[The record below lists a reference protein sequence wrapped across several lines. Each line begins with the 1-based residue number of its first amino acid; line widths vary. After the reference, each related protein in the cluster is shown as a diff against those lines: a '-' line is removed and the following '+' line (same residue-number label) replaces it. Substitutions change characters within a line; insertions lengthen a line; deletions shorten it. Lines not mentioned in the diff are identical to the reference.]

1 MPPSTKVKKY
11 YLRAPDLE
19 FRLNG
24 PIKIG
29 NVITDMTLPQ
39 DPITF
44 FDPLPKIIS
53 GSGYGEGRIES
64 EDHASFNAS
73 LSAKFYD
80 LFGGQAEAT
89 TSSSLKTIYTF
100 DKLSARYLE
109 KNPMPAEVKE
119 FRKKDTEFRN
129 ALRNGPVCTPGSR
142 FHSWNFC

>member
-1 MPPSTKVKKY
+1 MAPSTKDRKF

-44 FDPLPKIIS
+44 FDPLAKIIS
-53 GSGYGEGRIES
+53 GSGYGEGKIES
-64 EDHASFNAS
+64 ENHASFNAS
-73 LSAKFYD
+73 LSAKIYD
-80 LFGGQAEAT
+80 LFGGQAEAK

-100 DKLSARYLE
+100 DKVSARYLE
-109 KNPMPAEVKE
+109 SNPTAAEARE
-119 FRKKDTEFRN
+119 FRKKNTEFKN
-129 ALRNGPVCTPGSR
+129 ALRNGPVRARGLRSCI
-142 FHSWNFC
+142 